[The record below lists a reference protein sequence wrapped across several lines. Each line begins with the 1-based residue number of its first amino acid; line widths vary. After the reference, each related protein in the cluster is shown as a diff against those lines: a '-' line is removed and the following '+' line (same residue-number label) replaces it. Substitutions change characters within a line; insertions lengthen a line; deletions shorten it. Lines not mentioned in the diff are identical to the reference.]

1 MTILSR
7 NEMIETLNGLRSW
20 SGYDPLET
28 THPSITKVLGLL
40 KAEQEDDREAFEHY
54 SALTSPMYEAL
65 KAGITVVTSEGLV
78 LTPDASPAASSTE
91 GRV

>member
-28 THPSITKVLGLL
+28 THPSITKVLN
-40 KAEQEDDREAFEHY
+40 
-54 SALTSPMYEAL
+54 AL
-65 KAGITVVTSEGLV
+65 KADRDEFELLKHDFDSLMLSDIVGRAGNLWN
-78 LTPDASPAASSTE
+78 ASPAASNTE
-91 GRV
+91 TK